1 MALENRISQMEIIT
15 KDVMFKDKR
24 MEKVNISG
32 KMELYFRDS
41 LSKVIEMVKEV
52 LYLLMDLNF
61 KEASKIK

>member
-1 MALENRISQMEIIT
+1 MALENRISQMEIII
-15 KDVMFKDKR
+15 KDVMCKDKH